1 MSTRILL
8 ADDHK
13 IIRDGLRA
21 LLEKQ
26 PDMEVVGE
34 AQDGLTTIKL
44 AKKLL
49 PNIVIMDIGMP
60 DMNGIDATR
69 QIFSETQGIK
79 VIALSMHS
87 DRRFVLQM
95 LKAGASGYLLKD
107 SAFEELALAI
117 KTVMAGQP
125 YLSPK
130 ITDVV
135 IKEYIVSLPKN
146 EESVFTKITVRE
158 REVLQLLA
166 EGKATKQIAAFL
178 NVSVKTIETHRQQIM
193 EKLDIHS
200 VAELTKYA
208 IREGLTSLEP

>member
-1 MSTRILL
+1 M
-8 ADDHK
+8 
-13 IIRDGLRA
+13 
-21 LLEKQ
+21 
-26 PDMEVVGE
+26 
-34 AQDGLTTIKL
+34 TTIKL

-69 QIFSETQGIK
+69 QIILETKSIK

-107 SAFEELALAI
+107 SAFEELELAI
-117 KTVMAGQP
+117 QTVMSGQP

-135 IKEYIVSLPKN
+135 IKEYIYSIPAN
-146 EESVFTKITVRE
+146 EATVFTALTSRE

-166 EGKATKQIAAFL
+166 EGKTTRQIAAHL
-178 NVSVKTIETHRQQIM
+178 NISIKTIETHRQQIM
-193 EKLDIHS
+193 EKLNMHS
-200 VAELTKYA
+200 IAELTKYA
-208 IREGLTSLEP
+208 IREGLTSL